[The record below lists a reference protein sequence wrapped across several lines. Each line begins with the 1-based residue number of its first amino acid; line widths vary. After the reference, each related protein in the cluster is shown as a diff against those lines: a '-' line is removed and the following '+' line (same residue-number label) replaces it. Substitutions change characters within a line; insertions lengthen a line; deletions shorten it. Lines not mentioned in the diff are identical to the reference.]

1 VSAPATDPAALE
13 AELDA
18 VEAAFGSA
26 SLADVA
32 ARLTALL
39 PALDRLPVLRGR
51 VLCDLGVIA
60 HADGQVDAAY
70 ELLEAALAADPE
82 CLEAI
87 ENLADLVATRGD
99 LRRGDPRHALG
110 LRRQATRLM
119 PERAD
124 LWVALGN
131 GALACS
137 ESPLAHEA
145 AAAARQRDAGV
156 EGLAALEEQLRH
168 LPAPAAPLDQ
178 PGKVLIAVE
187 FFHPSS
193 GGCERLAED
202 AAVALRDLGWDVE
215 IVTRALPER
224 RGAAHR
230 GLRVHEIVEGR
241 EMHDLAVA
249 IGAAQPDALLAFAD
263 PRAWPIV
270 CSLSLP
276 HPRPRIVVVPCVN
289 GDGDTWLRSH
299 PLILRHYAGT
309 IAGAGAVGHSS
320 NHGFD
325 ARLCADLGLPQ
336 AYVPNAVVAAEP
348 DPGAPAKAGLDP
360 GDPFLLVVGNH
371 WPEKDHLGLLAHLAR
386 HDDDLPLVQVGTPSA
401 DFPEVSAQI
410 AEAAT
415 RDPRVRLF
423 GRATREEVAGLM
435 QAASALLLPSRVEAT
450 PLVILEA
457 MSHRLPWIATP
468 GCGAV
473 HEHAGGIIVPLD
485 ELLPTAR
492 ELLADEPRRRAL
504 GEAGHDH
511 WAACYSWEH
520 IAPRYDALL
529 RGARELPPLVAPS
542 GQALAAA

>member
-1 VSAPATDPAALE
+1 
-13 AELDA
+13 
-18 VEAAFGSA
+18 
-26 SLADVA
+26 
-32 ARLTALL
+32 
-39 PALDRLPVLRGR
+39 
-51 VLCDLGVIA
+51 LCDLGVIA
-60 HADGQVDAAY
+60 HANGQVDDAY
-70 ELLEAALAADPE
+70 EWLEAALAADPE
-82 CLEAI
+82 CLEAV
-87 ENLADLVATRGD
+87 ENLADLVTTRGEARMGD
-99 LRRGDPRHALG
+99 LRHALG
-110 LRRQATRLM
+110 LRLQATRLM
-119 PERAD
+119 PARAD

-131 GALACS
+131 AALACS

-145 AAAARQRDAGV
+145 AADARERDADV

-168 LPAPAAPLDQ
+168 LPGPPAPLDG

-187 FFHPSS
+187 FFHPSN

-224 RGAAHR
+224 KAATHR
-230 GLRVHEIVEGR
+230 GLHVHEIGKGR
-241 EMHDLAVA
+241 EMYDLASA
-249 IGAAQPDALLAFAD
+249 IGATKPDALLAFAD
-263 PRAWPIV
+263 PRAWPV
-270 CSLSLP
+270 VGSLSLP

-289 GDGDTWLRSH
+289 GDGDEWLRSH
-299 PLILRHYAGT
+299 PLVLRRYAGSL
-309 IAGAGAVGHSS
+309 AGAGAVGHSS

-325 ARLCADLGLPQ
+325 ARMCADMGLPQ
-336 AYVPNAVVAAEP
+336 AYVPNAVVVAEP
-348 DPGAPAKAGLDP
+348 DPEALAKAGLAP

-371 WPEKDHLGLLAHLAR
+371 WPEKDHLGLLAHLAL
-386 HDDDLPLVQVGTPSA
+386 HDDDLPVVQVGTPSPV
-401 DFPEVSAQI
+401 FPEVSAQI
-410 AEAAT
+410 SDAAA

-435 QAASALLLPSRVEAT
+435 QAATALLLPSRVEAT

-473 HEHAGGIIVPLD
+473 HEHEGGIIVPLD
-485 ELLPTAR
+485 EFLPTAR

-504 GEAGHDH
+504 GEAGHHH

-529 RGARELPPLVAPS
+529 RGARELPPLAAPV
-542 GQALAAA
+542 GQAVAAA

>member
-18 VEAAFGSA
+18 VEAAFGTEP
-26 SLADVA
+26 LAAVA
-32 ARLTALL
+32 ARLKALL
-39 PALDRLPVLRGR
+39 PALERLPVLRAR
-51 VLCDLGVIA
+51 AFCDLGVIA
-60 HADGQVDAAY
+60 HANGEVDAAY
-70 ELLEAALAADPE
+70 EWLEGALASDPA
-82 CLEAI
+82 CVEAV
-87 ENLADLVATRGD
+87 ENLADLLATRGD
-99 LRRGDPRHALG
+99 MRLRDLRHALG
-110 LRRQATRLM
+110 LRLQATRLM

-131 GALACS
+131 AALVCS

-168 LPAPAAPLDQ
+168 VPGPPAPLHA

-187 FFHPSS
+187 FFHPSN

-202 AAVALRDLGWDVE
+202 AGIALRDLGWDVE

-224 RGAAHR
+224 RGATHR
-230 GLRVHEIVEGR
+230 GLRVHEIAEGR
-241 EMHDLAVA
+241 EPQDLARAVSTA
-249 IGAAQPDALLAFAD
+249 KPDALLAFAD
-263 PRAWPIV
+263 PRAWPIMGPV
-270 CSLSLP
+270 SLA

-289 GDGDTWLRSH
+289 GDGDAWLRSH
-299 PLILRHYAGT
+299 PLILRAYAGSL
-309 IAGAGAVGHSS
+309 AGVGAVGHSS

-325 ARLCADLGLPQ
+325 ARVCADMGRPQ

-348 DPGAPAKAGLDP
+348 DHGAPAKAGLAP

-386 HDDDLPLVQVGTPSA
+386 HDDDLPLVQVGTPSPA
-401 DFPEVSAQI
+401 FPEVSVQI
-410 AEAAT
+410 SEAAA

-435 QAASALLLPSRVEAT
+435 QAASVLLLPSRVEAT
-450 PLVILEA
+450 PLVVLEA
-457 MSHRLPWIATP
+457 MSHGLPWIATP

-485 ELLPTAR
+485 EFLPTAR
-492 ELLADEPRRRAL
+492 DLLADEPRRRAL

-529 RGARELPPLVAPS
+529 RGARELPPLFAPS